1 MYFINDSFISI
12 SGSVSLAT
20 SSSANAEIQRQ
31 RQELLDT
38 LTVFKIPQLYSKM
51 IAANVTEDVLWDL
64 SDKMLDDCE
73 LNDVEKLRYIR
84 AKKTGNGILII

>member
-1 MYFINDSFISI
+1 M
-12 SGSVSLAT
+12 
-20 SSSANAEIQRQ
+20 
-31 RQELLDT
+31 
-38 LTVFKIPQLYSKM
+38 VFKIPQLYSKM